1 MGIKKQKDMKKSVF
15 ILVVFALAG
24 LTACR
29 RADLPQEPAK
39 TVTYHA
45 SQGDKTKSQLMADG
59 SIVWSPGDAIHLFFG
74 NISSA
79 CFASELTAP
88 SANADFT
95 GDATGLDELSDG
107 MQVWAVYPYADDQ
120 VFDGSTVTLSVPD
133 RQQAV
138 AGSFQQGIFPSMA
151 KTTDLSLKFYNLC
164 GGVKFSLSRSGIKRV
179 RFAGNKNETLAGIV
193 KARFDPAGKPMV
205 QSVVSGAK
213 EIVVEAPEGGTFAP
227 GTWYYIVALPATLSK
242 GYTLSFEGDSP
253 MGSRKGNSSVTI
265 KRAEWGVLEQADG
278 LHVNAETLSFGAE
291 GGSSTLK
298 VLAGGSWKATCD
310 ASWCTVGPVSW
321 TSSTDV
327 VLQVAPNETETPRS
341 ATVVFE
347 LSEDAS
353 QRCTLAVNQRGV
365 HVPAPG
371 IDWDRPFHHK
381 SLVMR
386 FTADWCGYCPLMGKA
401 VNLALQQHPG
411 KLEAVNVHGGGS
423 LYEFSQYTDLA
434 NQYHVQGYPTGYV
447 DGRRE
452 VQNYSAYTSTAQN
465 INQYM
470 TETEA
475 NYPVSSAIGL
485 KSSLTGRKLSL
496 DMNLFLREPADYK
509 VTVLLLESGIIG
521 SQIDY
526 YEGNHTDYHHDLVAR
541 MALTNVTGD
550 RFTTEDECERK
561 DLQYT
566 ANIPANYVL
575 DNMTV
580 LVYVQRAFGT
590 LPVLTSGNYGGYFV
604 DNAVSGYLGVT
615 LAPAV
620 D

>member
-1 MGIKKQKDMKKSVF
+1 
-15 ILVVFALAG
+15 
-24 LTACR
+24 
-29 RADLPQEPAK
+29 
-39 TVTYHA
+39 
-45 SQGDKTKSQLMADG
+45 
-59 SIVWSPGDAIHLFFG
+59 
-74 NISSA
+74 
-79 CFASELTAP
+79 
-88 SANADFT
+88 
-95 GDATGLDELSDG
+95 
-107 MQVWAVYPYADDQ
+107 
-120 VFDGSTVTLSVPD
+120 
-133 RQQAV
+133 
-138 AGSFQQGIFPSMA
+138 
-151 KTTDLSLKFYNLC
+151 
-164 GGVKFSLSRSGIKRV
+164 
-179 RFAGNKNETLAGIV
+179 
-193 KARFDPAGKPMV
+193 MV

-485 KSSLTGRKLSL
+485 KSSLSGRKLSL
-496 DMNLFLREPADYK
+496 DVNLFLREPADYK